1 MFIRRGVGF
10 CGPIIESLSIFDSLT
25 KTDLQLQ
32 WSFTIVGA
40 KKSVSEVEEIHKCFA
55 LVCEDFS

>member
-1 MFIRRGVGF
+1 VGF